1 MRDILKNSY
10 VSNLPQGTLSL
21 AGFLGLAQGKPF
33 YQTIPEA
40 AKTRRDQE
48 MQQQEE
54 MRKMQSQQA
63 LQQYAQQSGN
73 QGLAALIQGGVDP
86 RTAIALEEYLNP
98 RQSAGSPYDNL
109 IKTSDGIYDPYVDP
123 ETGQIGLRN
132 LTGNDRNYQEL
143 QLQSASERNQY
154 NKKLG
159 EVSKTYKG
167 ALGLDEE
174 LEKLDKYFDNYNR
187 TAPGFAKSG
196 NVGARYA
203 PELSRLFSGKEAR
216 TASDVIG
223 KFKEDIKLKYV
234 QQAGTPRL
242 KILGETL
249 VNAIPNLGQSPEA
262 QKEIVANLREMIN
275 KEIFISKFLNEW
287 KKYAPGRLGE
297 GEVVATDLLSE
308 MNLFDNKGKLKNVNM
323 PRLVRDQFDRLYNS
337 GSFTEQSVIEE
348 QTFDDVDVSGAGA
361 NQDEED
367 LALIRK
373 VYPSYGR

>member
-48 MQQQEE
+48 MQEQEE
-54 MRKMQSQQA
+54 MRRIQSQQA
-63 LQQYAQQSGN
+63 LSQYAQTSGN
-73 QGLAALIQGGVDP
+73 QGLASLIQQGVDP
-86 RTAIALEEYLNP
+86 RVALQLEQYMNP
-98 RQSAGSPYDNL
+98 PQASINPYANL

-123 ETGQIGLRN
+123 ETGQVGLRN
-132 LTGNDRNYQEL
+132 LTGNDRNYQDL

-167 ALGLDEE
+167 ALGLDDE

-196 NVGARYA
+196 NLGARYA
-203 PELSRLFSGKEAR
+203 PEFSRLLSGKEAR
-216 TASDVIG
+216 TAADVIG

-297 GEVVATDLLSE
+297 GEVIATDLLSE
-308 MNLFDNKGKLKNVNM
+308 IDLFDNKGKLKNVNV
-323 PRLVRDQFDRLYNS
+323 PRLVRDQFDRLYNA

-348 QTFDDVDVSGAGA
+348 QTFDDIDVGGAGA